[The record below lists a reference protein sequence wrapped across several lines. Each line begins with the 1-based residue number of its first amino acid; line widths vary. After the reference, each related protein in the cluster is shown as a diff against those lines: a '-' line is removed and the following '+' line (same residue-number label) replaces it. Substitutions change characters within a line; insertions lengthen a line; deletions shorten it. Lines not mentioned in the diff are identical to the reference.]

1 MTHKTILFDQLTP
14 VALYGKIKEIFPN
27 EITMLFE
34 SMVNTADGNFSFIV
48 IGAQE
53 RLSYKDKTTTY
64 TDLNNE
70 KHALEEDPFTFLK
83 SYYAKRDRAFYETK
97 AQELGFSFV
106 DGFIGFIA
114 YDMVKVFEP
123 VLEESMERLLDPLNT
138 PDLDLIRPKI
148 IIAYSHK
155 SAKLTLI
162 LNDEKMQNGLERI
175 ENILHNTCTPMPIK
189 PVVLEGEGS
198 FSIDEERFKQ
208 LVVDSKENIRSGDI
222 FQILLANRYTQKGKI
237 DPLSFYRVLRSKNPS
252 PYLFLLDYEDFSI
265 CGSSPEVMVRL
276 SEDEILLRPI
286 AGTRK
291 RGKNAKRDKELE
303 DEMLAD
309 PKECAEHLMLI
320 DLGRNDVG
328 RVAQTGTVKVTDMMR
343 VEKYSHVM
351 HMVSDVEAKIA
362 EGKDMF
368 DLFAATFTAGT
379 MTGAPKIEAMK
390 LIASYEG
397 LKRGF
402 YSGAVGYFAFNG
414 NMDSAI
420 TIRTSLIKPDSITL
434 QAGAGVVADSIPELE
449 YLEVKNKLGA
459 LLATLKE
466 MESL

>member
-1 MTHKTILFDQLTP
+1 MNKTILFDQLTP
-14 VALYGKIKEIFPN
+14 VALYGKIKEIFPSHV
-27 EITMLFE
+27 TMLFE
-34 SMVNTADGNFSFIV
+34 SVVNTSDGNYSFIT
-48 IGAQE
+48 IGAKE
-53 RLSYKDKTTTY
+53 RLTYKDKTTTHI
-64 TDLNNE
+64 DQNGKANILDV
-70 KHALEEDPFTFLK
+70 DPFSFLK
-83 SYYAKRDRAFYETK
+83 KYYASVDK
-97 AQELGFSFV
+97 AAYKAKSQELGFSFV

-114 YDMVKVFEP
+114 YDMVRVFEP
-123 VLEESMERLLDPLNT
+123 TLEESMDDLVDPLNT
-138 PDLDLIRPKI
+138 PDLDLVRPSI
-148 IIAYSHK
+148 IMAYSHK
-155 SAKLTLI
+155 SSKLTLI
-162 LNDEKMQNGLERI
+162 LNDEEMQDGITDI
-175 ENILHNTCTPMPIK
+175 ENILDNTCTPMPLK
-189 PVVLEGEGS
+189 AVKLDGAGS
-198 FSIDEERFKQ
+198 FSIDEERYKA
-208 LVVDSKENIRSGDI
+208 LVDESKENIRSGDI
-222 FQILLANRYTQKGKI
+222 FQILLSNRYTQKGQI

-276 SEDEILLRPI
+276 TEGEILLRPI

-291 RGKNAKRDKELE
+291 RGKNATRDKELE
-303 DEMLAD
+303 LEMLAD

-328 RVAQTGTVKVTDMMR
+328 RVAKTGTVKVTDMMR

-351 HMVSDVEAKIA
+351 HMVSDVKATIGEDM
-362 EGKDMF
+362 DMF

-390 LIASYEG
+390 LIAKFEK

-402 YSGAVGYFAFNG
+402 YSGSVGYFSFDG

-420 TIRTSLIKPDSITL
+420 AIRTSLIKPDSITL
-434 QAGAGVVADSIPELE
+434 QAGAGIVADSIPELE

>member
-1 MTHKTILFDQLTP
+1 MHKTLLFDQLTP
-14 VALYGKIKEIFPN
+14 VALYGKIKEIFPD

-34 SMVNTADGNFSFIV
+34 SVVNTSDGNFSFIT

-53 RLSYKDKTTTY
+53 RLSYKNKTTSY
-64 TDLNNE
+64 TDRTGIT
-70 KHALEEDPFTFLK
+70 KAVEENPFSFLK
-83 SYYAKRDRAFYETK
+83 TYYKKIDKASYKAKAS
-97 AQELGFSFV
+97 ELGFSFV

-123 VLEESMERLLDPLNT
+123 TLEESMDDLLDPLDT
-138 PDLDLIRPKI
+138 PDLDLVRPKI

-162 LNDEKMQNGLERI
+162 LNDETMATGLESI
-175 ENILHNTCTPMPIK
+175 ENILHSTCTPMSLK
-189 PVVLEGEGS
+189 VVELEGEGS
-198 FSIDEERFKQ
+198 FSIDEARFKA
-208 LVVDSKENIRSGDI
+208 LVDESKENIRSGDI

-276 SEDEILLRPI
+276 TEGEILLRPI

-291 RGKNAKRDKELE
+291 RGKNAIRDKELE
-303 DEMLAD
+303 QEMLDD

-351 HMVSDVEAKIA
+351 HMVSDVEAHID
-362 EGKDMF
+362 EDKDMF

-390 LIASYEG
+390 LIAQYEG

-402 YSGAVGYFAFNG
+402 YSGSVGYFSFDG

-420 TIRTSLIKPDSITL
+420 AIRTSLIKPNSITL
-434 QAGAGVVADSIPELE
+434 QAGAGIVADSVPELE

>member
-1 MTHKTILFDQLTP
+1 MTKTILFDQLTP
-14 VALYGKIKEIFPN
+14 VALYGKIKEIFPG

-34 SMVNTADGNFSFIV
+34 SVVNSADGNFSFIT
-48 IGAQE
+48 IGALE
-53 RLSYKDKTTTY
+53 RLSYKNKNTSYTNQKGEVKTL
-64 TDLNNE
+64 D
-70 KHALEEDPFTFLK
+70 EDPFSFLK
-83 SYYAKRDRAFYETK
+83 AYYKNVDK
-97 AQELGFSFV
+97 ALYKEKASELGFSFV

-123 VLEESMERLLDPLNT
+123 TLEESMEGLDDPLNT
-138 PDLDLIRPKI
+138 PDLDLVRPKI

-162 LNDEKMQNGLERI
+162 LNDDSMGEGIDSI
-175 ENILHNTCTPMPIK
+175 ENILNNTCTPMALK
-189 PVVLEGEGS
+189 PVVLEGEGT
-198 FSIDEERFKQ
+198 FSIDEARFKD
-208 LVVDSKENIRSGDI
+208 LVDESKENIRSGDI

-252 PYLFLLDYEDFSI
+252 PYLFLLDYEEFSI

-276 SEDEILLRPI
+276 TEGEILLRPI

-291 RGKNAKRDKELE
+291 RGKTAQRDKELE
-303 DEMLAD
+303 QEMLDD

-351 HMVSDVEAKIA
+351 HMVTDVEAQLE

-390 LIASYEG
+390 LIAHYEG

-402 YSGAVGYFAFNG
+402 YSGSVGYFAFDG
-414 NMDSAI
+414 NMDSSIA
-420 TIRTSLIKPDSITL
+420 IRTSLIKPDSITL
-434 QAGAGVVADSIPELE
+434 QAGAGIVADSVPELE
-449 YLEVKNKLGA
+449 YLEVKNKLAA

>member
-1 MTHKTILFDQLTP
+1 MHKTLLFDQLTP

-34 SMVNTADGNFSFIV
+34 SVVNTSDGNFSFIT

-53 RLSYKDKTTTY
+53 RLSYQNKTTTY
-64 TDLNNE
+64 TDTTGT
-70 KHALEEDPFTFLK
+70 KKTLEEDPFQFLK
-83 SYYAKRDRAFYETK
+83 AYYKSIDKDVYKAKAS
-97 AQELGFSFV
+97 ELGFSFV

-123 VLEESMERLLDPLNT
+123 VLEESMDDLLDPLNT
-138 PDLDLIRPKI
+138 PDLDLVRPSI

-162 LNDEKMQNGLERI
+162 LNDNTMTGSI
-175 ENILHNTCTPMPIK
+175 EQIEEILHNTCTPMPLK
-189 PVVLEGEGS
+189 PVQLEGEGS
-198 FSIDEERFKQ
+198 FSIDEERFKR
-208 LVVDSKENIRSGDI
+208 LVIESKENIRSGDI

-237 DPLSFYRVLRSKNPS
+237 DPLSFYRILRSKNPS

-276 SEDEILLRPI
+276 TEGEILLRPI

-291 RGKNAKRDKELE
+291 RGKNAARDKELE
-303 DEMLAD
+303 QEMLDD

-351 HMVSDVEAKIA
+351 HMVTDVEAHID

-390 LIASYEG
+390 LIAEYEG

-402 YSGAVGYFAFNG
+402 YSGSVGYFSFDG

-420 TIRTSLIKPDSITL
+420 AIRTSLIKPDSITL
-434 QAGAGVVADSIPELE
+434 QAGAGVVADSVPELE

-466 MESL
+466 MEAL

>member
-1 MTHKTILFDQLTP
+1 MSHKTLLFDQLTP
-14 VALYGKIKEIFPN
+14 VALYGRIKEIFPS
-27 EITMLFE
+27 EITMFFE

-64 TDLNNE
+64 TDTQGNSHNLDEN
-70 KHALEEDPFTFLK
+70 PFSFLK
-83 SYYAKRDRAFYETK
+83 SYYKKVDQVCYKEK
-97 AQELGFSFV
+97 AQEVGFSFV

-123 VLEESMERLLDPLNT
+123 ILEESRDQLLDPLNT

-162 LNDEKMQNGLERI
+162 LNDERMQKGIDAI
-175 ENILHNTCTPMPIK
+175 EETLHNTYAPMPLK
-189 PVVLEGEGS
+189 AVELEGEGT
-198 FSIDEERFKQ
+198 FSIEEERFKE
-208 LVVDSKENIRSGDI
+208 LVIESKENIRSGDI
-222 FQILLANRYTQKGKI
+222 FQILLSNRYTQKGKI

-252 PYLFLLDYEDFSI
+252 PYLFLLDYETFSI

-276 SEDEILLRPI
+276 TEDEILLRPI

-291 RGKNAKRDKELE
+291 RGKDAKRDKELE
-303 DEMLAD
+303 DEMIND

-351 HMVSDVEAKIA
+351 HMVSDVKAHIE

-390 LIASYEG
+390 LIADYEG

-402 YSGAVGYFAFNG
+402 YSGAVGYFAFDG

-420 TIRTSLIKPDSITL
+420 TIRTSLINKDSITL
-434 QAGAGVVADSIPELE
+434 HAGAGIVADSVPELE

-466 MESL
+466 MENL

>member
-1 MTHKTILFDQLTP
+1 MHKTILFDQLTP

-53 RLSYKDKTTTY
+53 RLTYKGKTTSHTERSGE
-64 TDLNNE
+64 T
-70 KHALEEDPFTFLK
+70 KMLEENPFSFLK
-83 SYYAKRDRAFYETK
+83 QYYANIDKEIYKRK
-97 AQELGFSFV
+97 ASEVGFSFT

-123 VLEESMERLLDPLNT
+123 VLEESMHRLLDPLET

-155 SAKLTLI
+155 SAKLTMI
-162 LNDEKMQNGLERI
+162 LNDERMEKGLESI
-175 ENILHNTCTPMPIK
+175 EDILHNTCTPMAIK
-189 PVVLEGEGS
+189 PVVLEGEGT
-198 FSIDEERFKQ
+198 FSIEEERFKQ
-208 LVVDSKENIRSGDI
+208 LVLESKENIRSGDI

-252 PYLFLLDYEDFSI
+252 PYLFLLDYEEFSI

-276 SEDEILLRPI
+276 TEGEILLRPI

-291 RGKNAKRDKELE
+291 RGKDAKRDKELE
-303 DEMLAD
+303 VEMLND

-328 RVAQTGTVKVTDMMR
+328 RVAETGTVKVTDMMR

-351 HMVSDVEAKIA
+351 HMVSDVEAQIEK
-362 EGKDMF
+362 GKDMF

-390 LIASYEG
+390 LIAEYEG

-402 YSGAVGYFAFNG
+402 YSGAVGYFAFDG

-420 TIRTSLIKPDSITL
+420 TIRTSLIKPNSITL
-434 QAGAGVVADSIPELE
+434 QAGAGIVADSIPELE

-466 MESL
+466 MEEL

>member
-1 MTHKTILFDQLTP
+1 MHKTLLFDQLTP
-14 VALYGKIKEIFPN
+14 VALYGKIKEIFPSQ
-27 EITMLFE
+27 ITMLFE
-34 SMVNTADGNFSFIV
+34 SVVNTSDGNFSFIT
-48 IGAQE
+48 IGAKE
-53 RLSYKDKTTTY
+53 RLSYKNKTTTHIDK
-64 TDLNNE
+64 TGKTNTLDVN
-70 KHALEEDPFTFLK
+70 PFTFLK
-83 SYYAKRDRAFYETK
+83 SYYASVDKEVYKAK

-123 VLEESMERLLDPLNT
+123 TLEESMDGLDDPLDT
-138 PDLDLIRPKI
+138 PDLDLVRPSI
-148 IIAYSHK
+148 IMAYSHK
-155 SAKLTLI
+155 SSKLTLI
-162 LNDEKMQNGLERI
+162 LNDENMQGSIEQI
-175 ENILHNTCTPMPIK
+175 ENILSSTCTPQPLK
-189 PVVLEGEGS
+189 AVKLDGEGF
-198 FSIDEERFKQ
+198 FSIDEERYKK
-208 LVVDSKENIRSGDI
+208 LVDKSKENIRSGDI
-222 FQILLANRYTQKGKI
+222 FQILLSNRYTQKGKI

-276 SEDEILLRPI
+276 TEDEILLRPI

-291 RGKNAKRDKELE
+291 RGKTATRDKELE
-303 DEMLAD
+303 LEMLAD

-328 RVAQTGTVKVTDMMR
+328 RVAKTGTVKVTDMMR

-351 HMVSDVEAKIA
+351 HMVTDVEATIS
-362 EGKDMF
+362 EEYDMF

-390 LIASYEG
+390 LIAKFEG

-402 YSGAVGYFAFNG
+402 YSGSVGYFSFDG
-414 NMDSAI
+414 NMDSSIA
-420 TIRTSLIKPDSITL
+420 IRTSLIKPDSITL
-434 QAGAGVVADSIPELE
+434 QAGGGVVADSIPELE
-449 YLEVKNKLGA
+449 YLEMNNKLGA

-466 MESL
+466 METL